1 MSGLM
6 AKVQAQVLGLGVQH
20 LELWFSLQ
28 FT

>member
-1 MSGLM
+1 MV
-6 AKVQAQVLGLGVQH
+6 KVYGHVLGLVVQC